1 MRSSFVDDLYL
12 NEKTF
17 NCQKLLEEFQVP
29 NETALQNMLIKE
41 SKTVPCIRCGREF
54 PINQLDFS
62 TGDPICKHCQ

>member
-1 MRSSFVDDLYL
+1 MHSSFTDDLYL

-29 NETALQNMLIKE
+29 NETALQNMLVKE

-62 TGDPICKHCQ
+62 TGDPICKRCQ